1 MLRRKKL
8 DGILSGFTK
17 IQKQLAAYNDQVA
30 KDLVVNE
37 SAIAELE
44 EKGLELEA
52 CSSRASTVSTNLS
65 KLLGDS

>member
-1 MLRRKKL
+1 MLRHKKL

-17 IQKQLAAYNDQVA
+17 IQKQLVAYNDQVA
-30 KDLVVNE
+30 KDLVANE

-52 CSSRASTVSTNLS
+52 CSNKASTVSANLS
-65 KLLGDS
+65 KLLGDN